1 MKKKIGLNEAT
12 ALPKSLANVSPGQA
26 QGTSALGTAVET
38 TLTADAGVG
47 ARIGRYR
54 WMICALL
61 FFATTINYIDRQVLG
76 ILATDENFKSQIG
89 WNEAEYGYVNTA
101 FQAAYA
107 IGLLVVGSL
116 MDRFGTRK
124 GFSFAIVFWSVAAM
138 GHALAR
144 SAFGF
149 GVARF
154 TLGLGEAG
162 NFPAAIKTVAEW
174 FPKKE
179 RALATG
185 VFNSGSNVG
194 AIVAP
199 LVVPFIAVNYGWQW
213 AFIITG
219 ALGFIWLAF
228 WLAVYRK
235 PEEHPKLSKSEL
247 AYIQSDPAEPTTR
260 IAWARLLPH
269 RQTWAFALGKFL
281 TDPVWWVYLF
291 WLPKFLNTTYG
302 LNITQI
308 GLPLVVIYVVADV
321 GSIGGGWLSSSLI
334 KRGWSVN
341 RARKSAMLLCA
352 LAVVPI
358 MFASQASNLWVAV
371 GLISIAAAAHQGW
384 SANLFT
390 MVSDMFPRRAVGSVV
405 GIGGMA
411 GAVGGMLIATTVGLI
426 LQYTGS
432 YVPIF
437 IIAGCAYLIAL
448 LVIHTLVPRMESAGI
463 DAVESL
469 GGTGERA

>member
-1 MKKKIGLNEAT
+1 MSDTTRSLKET
-12 ALPKSLANVSPGQA
+12 AQPKSEAEIAPPQ
-26 QGTSALGTAVET
+26 SAGASVTGAAIAATESIP
-38 TLTADAGVG
+38 

-54 WMICALL
+54 WVICAML

-76 ILATDENFKSQIG
+76 ILATDDNFKHTIG

-107 IGLLVVGSL
+107 LGLLLVGYL

-124 GFSFAIVFWSVAAM
+124 GFSISITFWSVAAM
-138 GHALAR
+138 CHSLAR

-149 GVARF
+149 GAARF
-154 TLGLGEAG
+154 ALGLGEAG

-185 VFNSGSNVG
+185 IFNSGSNVG

-199 LVVPFIAVNYGWQW
+199 LAVPFIAVNYGWQW
-213 AFIITG
+213 AFVITG
-219 ALGFIWLAF
+219 TLGFIWLIF
-228 WLAVYRK
+228 WLKVYRR
-235 PEEHPKLSKSEL
+235 PEEHPKLSKAEL
-247 AYIQSDPAEPTTR
+247 AHIQSDPAEPTAK
-260 IAWARLLPH
+260 IPWGRLIPH
-269 RQTWAFALGKFL
+269 KQTWAFAIGKFL
-281 TDPVWWVYLF
+281 TDPIWWVYLF
-291 WLPKFLNTTYG
+291 WLPKFLNTNYG

-308 GLPLVVIYVVADV
+308 GLPLVIIYVAADI

-334 KRGWSVN
+334 KRGWTVN
-341 RARKSAMLLCA
+341 KARKTAMLICA

-358 MFASQASNLWVAV
+358 MFAAKASNLWVAV
-371 GLISIAAAAHQGW
+371 GFVSLAAAAHQGW
-384 SANLFT
+384 SANIFT
-390 MVSDMFPRRAVGSVV
+390 LVSDMFPRRAVGSVV

-411 GAVGGMLIATTVGLI
+411 GSIGGMLIATAVGLI

-432 YVPIF
+432 YLPIF
-437 IIAGCAYLIAL
+437 IIAGSTYLVAL
-448 LVIHTLVPRMESAGI
+448 AVIHLLVPRLEPAK
-463 DAVESL
+463 VESV
-469 GGTGERA
+469 